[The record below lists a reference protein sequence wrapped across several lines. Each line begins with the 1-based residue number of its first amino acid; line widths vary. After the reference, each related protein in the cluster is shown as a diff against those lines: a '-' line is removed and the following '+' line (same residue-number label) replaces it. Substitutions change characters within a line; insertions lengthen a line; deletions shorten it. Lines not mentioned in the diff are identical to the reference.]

1 MSKKNLFLECNSTE
15 YKTSLS
21 SSQFLSEIYY
31 DIIKSNNAFESKY
44 DENELTIADI
54 TDDIV
59 KLNVYYE
66 SLTYTLSEESVSMN
80 LVGLFASIGGF
91 MGSFLGMSLMTLV
104 ELLEIIIKYFY
115 FILFS
120 KKTFLINNSE

>member
-1 MSKKNLFLECNSTE
+1 MTKSK
-15 YKTSLS
+15 
-21 SSQFLSEIYY
+21 FLSEINY
-31 DIIKSNNAFESKY
+31 DIIKSHDAFKSKY

-91 MGSFLGMSLMTLV
+91 MGMFLGMSLMTLV

>member
-1 MSKKNLFLECNSTE
+1 MTKSK
-15 YKTSLS
+15 
-21 SSQFLSEIYY
+21 FLSEINY
-31 DIIKSNNAFESKY
+31 DIIKSHDAFKSKY

-104 ELLEIIIKYFY
+104 ELLEIIIKFFFQYFY
-115 FILFS
+115 LK
-120 KKTFLINNSE
+120 KKTLLNN